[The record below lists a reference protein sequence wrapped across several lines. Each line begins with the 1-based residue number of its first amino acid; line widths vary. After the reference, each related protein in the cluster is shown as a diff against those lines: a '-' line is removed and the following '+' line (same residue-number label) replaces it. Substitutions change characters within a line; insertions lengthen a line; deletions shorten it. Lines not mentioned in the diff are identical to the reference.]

1 MVKSLTD
8 HINTLHLKISN
19 IEELELMPL
28 KITVDQNYKTLT
40 EEIASLELR
49 VSKSISLEVLD
60 DKFSSVDRLI

>member
-28 KITVDQNYKTLT
+28 KIIVEQNYKTLT

>member
-28 KITVDQNYKTLT
+28 KITVEQNYKTLT

>member
-28 KITVDQNYKTLT
+28 KFTVEQNYKTLT